1 MRVRDRPPFL
11 PRPQH
16 ARQRSTGGDPSM
28 TAFPTCPQVRPILEL
43 RNPWMFQDGSTL
55 KSGISPG
62 VLGLINDYWLATNY
76 LAAGQIYLRSNP
88 LLKRPLEPSDI
99 KPRPVGHWGTSP
111 GLNLIYAHANR
122 LIIEYDLNAIFIA
135 GPGHGAP
142 AIVANCY
149 LEGTYSELYPHITQ
163 DEEGLGRFFRQFSF
177 PGGISSHVAAD
188 IPGSINEGGELGYS
202 LMHAYGAVFD
212 NPDLLAFCVVG
223 DGEAETGALATS
235 WHSNKFINPAR
246 DGAVLPILH
255 LNEYKISGPT
265 VLGRMETPQLV
276 DLFLGFGYHPF
287 MIEGGDPMRIHLELA
302 LALDMAVATILRL
315 QRDARASNDIRT
327 ARWPVILLNTPKGW
341 TGPKAVDGRK
351 VEGSFHAHQV
361 PIENTRNDRRHLRLL
376 EEWLRRY
383 RPEELFDDSGRLRID
398 LKQLIPSGN
407 RRMSANPNANG
418 GELLKPLRVPTLNG
432 YCVSVPRP
440 GAVDTESTLIVGK
453 MLRDV
458 FRLNAEHNN
467 FRIFSPDETSS
478 NHLDPVFEAT
488 DRMLTTKITATD
500 EHVSDEGRIMEVLSE
515 HLCQGWLE
523 GYLLTGRH
531 GLFSSYEAFIHIV
544 DSMFNQH
551 AQWLKTSKQVNWR
564 KPIASLNYLLTS
576 HVWRQDHN
584 GFSHQDPGFLD
595 HVSNKKPEIVRI
607 YLPPDANSLLWTTKK
622 CLESRDLVN
631 VIVAGKNAMPQ
642 WLTLAEAEQH
652 CSAGLGIW
660 EWASN
665 SDGQMPDV
673 VLAGCGDVPTLESLA
688 AVQLLRRHLPEL
700 KVRFVNVIDLLALEH
715 PSQHPHGISDERFAQ
730 IFSDDQPV
738 IFAFHGY
745 PHLIHRLIYR
755 RPNHRNFHVHGYREE
770 GTTTTPFDMVVINAL
785 DRFHLAKAAVARVPS
800 REGQAAAFARAMDE
814 HLQEHHSYIRA
825 RGEDLPAIRDW
836 RWEATRS
843 GNRDSVL

>member
-1 MRVRDRPPFL
+1 MSDDRTTPSTPPI
-11 PRPQH
+11 P
-16 ARQRSTGGDPSM
+16 
-28 TAFPTCPQVRPILEL
+28 
-43 RNPWMFQDGSTL
+43 
-55 KSGISPG
+55 
-62 VLGLINDYWLATNY
+62 GLINDYWRAANY

-88 LLKRPLEPSDI
+88 LLKRPLEPSDV
-99 KPRPVGHWGTSP
+99 KPRPVGRWGTAPALS
-111 GLNLIYAHANR
+111 LIYAHANR
-122 LIIEYDLNAIFIA
+122 LIIEYDLNAIFVA

-149 LEGTYSELYPHITQ
+149 LEGTYTERYPHITK
-163 DEEGLGRFFRQFSF
+163 DEEGLTRLFQQFSF

-223 DGEAETGALATS
+223 DGEAETAALATS
-235 WHSNKFINPAR
+235 WHSNKFINPVR

-287 MIEGGDPMRIHLELA
+287 LIEGEDPIRIHLDLA
-302 LALDMAVATILRL
+302 LALDMAVSTILKL
-315 QRDARASNDIRT
+315 QREARANQDIRT
-327 ARWPVILLNTPKGW
+327 ARWPAILLNTPKGW
-341 TGPKAVDGRK
+341 TGPRAVDGRK
-351 VEGSFHAHQV
+351 VEGRFHSHQA
-361 PIENTRNDRRHLRLL
+361 PIENTRSDRRRLRPL

-383 RPEELFDDSGRLRID
+383 RPDTLFDDSGRLRAD
-398 LKQLIPSGN
+398 LEQLIPKGG

-418 GELLKPLRVPTLNG
+418 GELLEPLRLPPLNG
-432 YCVSVPRP
+432 YSVPVPQP
-440 GAVDTESTLIVGK
+440 GVVDTESTTTLGK
-453 MLRDV
+453 MLRDI
-458 FRLNAEHNN
+458 FRLNADHHN

-488 DRMLTTKITATD
+488 DRVPTTRVTSTD
-500 EHVSDEGRIMEVLSE
+500 EHVSYEGRVMEVLSE

-531 GLFSSYEAFIHIV
+531 GLFSRYEAFIHIV

-551 AQWLKTSKQVNWR
+551 AKWLKTSKQVKWR

-595 HVSNKKPEIVRI
+595 HVSNKKPDIVRI
-607 YLPPDANSLLWTTKK
+607 YLPPDANSLLCTTKK

-631 VIVAGKNAMPQ
+631 VIVGGKNAMPQ
-642 WLTLAEAEQH
+642 WLTMAEADRH
-652 CSAGLGIW
+652 CSAGLGVW

-665 SDGQMPDV
+665 SNGQTPDV
-673 VLAGCGDVPTLESLA
+673 VLAGCGDVPTLEGLA
-688 AVQLLRRHLPEL
+688 AVQLLRRHLPQL
-700 KVRFVNVIDLLALEH
+700 TVRFVNVIDLMALEH
-715 PSQHPHGISDERFAQ
+715 PSQHPHGISDERFVQ
-730 IFSDDQPV
+730 IFSNDRPV

-745 PHLIHRLIYR
+745 PQLVHRLIYR
-755 RPNHRNFHVHGYREE
+755 RPNHQNFHVHGYREG
-770 GTTTTPFDMVVINAL
+770 GTTTTPFDMVVLNSL
-785 DRFHLAKAAVARVPS
+785 DRFHLAKAAVTRVPN
-800 REGQAAAFARAMDE
+800 REKQAIEFGYTIDE
-814 HLQEHHSYIRA
+814 YLHKHHSYIRT
-825 RGEDLPAIRDW
+825 RGEDMPVIRDW
-836 RWEATRS
+836 RWEPSFAAREKEAEIVP
-843 GNRDSVL
+843 GRIEA

>member
-1 MRVRDRPPFL
+1 M
-11 PRPQH
+11 
-16 ARQRSTGGDPSM
+16 
-28 TAFPTCPQVRPILEL
+28 L
-43 RNPWMFQDGSTL
+43 RL
-55 KSGISPG
+55 
-62 VLGLINDYWLATNY
+62 VNDYWRAANY
-76 LAAGQIYLRSNP
+76 LAAGQIYLRNNP
-88 LLKRPLEPSDI
+88 LLKRPLEASDV
-99 KPRPVGHWGTSP
+99 KPRPVGHWGTAP

-122 LIIEYDLNAIFIA
+122 LIIEYGLNAIFVA

-149 LEGTYSELYPHITQ
+149 LEGTYSERYPNISQ
-163 DEEGLGRFFRQFSF
+163 DERGLSRFFQQFSS

-276 DLFLGFGYHPF
+276 DLFLGYGYHPF
-287 MIEGGDPMRIHLELA
+287 LIEGNDAARIHLDLS
-302 LALDMAVATILRL
+302 LALDMAVATILKL
-315 QRDARASNDIRT
+315 QCDARQDRDIRT
-327 ARWPVILLNTPKGW
+327 ARWPLIILNTPKGW
-341 TGPKAVDGRK
+341 TGPKTIDGHK

-361 PIENTRNDRRHLRLL
+361 PIGNTRTDRRHLQLL
-376 EEWLRRY
+376 EEWLWSY
-383 RPEELFDDSGRLRID
+383 RPDELFDESGALRTD
-398 LKQLIPSGN
+398 LKKLIPQSD

-418 GELLKPLRVPTLNG
+418 GELLQPLRLPPLSKYSVP
-432 YCVSVPRP
+432 VPRP
-440 GAVDTESTLIVGK
+440 GSVDIESTPVLGR

-458 FRLNAEHNN
+458 FRLNADHQN

-478 NHLDPVFEAT
+478 NRLDPVFEVT
-488 DRMLTTKITATD
+488 DRMLTSEVIPSD
-500 EHVSDEGRIMEVLSE
+500 EHVSDQGRIMEVLSE

-531 GLFSSYEAFIHIV
+531 GLFSSYEAFMHIV

-551 AQWLKTSKQVNWR
+551 AKWLKTSKQVPWR

-576 HVWRQDHN
+576 HVWRQDQN

-607 YLPPDANSLLWTTKK
+607 YLPPDANTLLSTTKK

-631 VIVAGKNAMPQ
+631 VIVSGKNAMPQ
-642 WLTLAEAEQH
+642 WLTMAEAERH
-652 CSAGLGIW
+652 CAGGLGIW

-665 SDGQMPDV
+665 TDGQSPDV
-673 VLAGCGDVPTLESLA
+673 VLAGCGDVPTSESLA
-688 AVQLLRRHLPEL
+688 AVQMLRRHFPEV
-700 KVRFVNVIDLLALEH
+700 KIRFVNVVDLMALEH
-715 PSQHPHGISDERFAQ
+715 PSQHPHGVSDERFLQ
-730 IFSDDQPV
+730 IFSPAQPV

-745 PHLIHRLIYR
+745 PQLIHRLIYR
-755 RPNHRNFHVHGYREE
+755 RPNHANFHVHGYREE
-770 GTTTTPFDMVVINAL
+770 GTTTTPFDMVVLNSL
-785 DRFHLAKAAVARVPS
+785 DRFHLAKAAVMRLPGFES
-800 REGQAAAFARAMDE
+800 KAAAFVRLVDE
-814 HLQEHHSYIRA
+814 ALKQHYSYIRDQ
-825 RGEDLPAIRDW
+825 GEDMPGIRDW
-836 RWEATRS
+836 RWEGTIS
-843 GNRDSVL
+843 GNVPKEAGMSAA

>member
-1 MRVRDRPPFL
+1 MFDDRTTP
-11 PRPQH
+11 
-16 ARQRSTGGDPSM
+16 STMS
-28 TAFPTCPQVRPILEL
+28 
-43 RNPWMFQDGSTL
+43 
-55 KSGISPG
+55 SP
-62 VLGLINDYWLATNY
+62 VPALLDDYWRAANY

-88 LLKRPLEPSDI
+88 LLKRPLEPSDV
-99 KPRPVGHWGTSP
+99 KPRPVGHWGTAP

-122 LIIEYDLNAIFIA
+122 LIIEYGLDAIFVA

-149 LEGTYSELYPHITQ
+149 LEGTYTERYPQITQ
-163 DEEGLGRFFRQFSF
+163 DEEGLARLFQQFSF

-235 WHSNKFINPAR
+235 WHSNKFINPVR

-287 MIEGGDPMRIHLELA
+287 LIEGDDPTRIHLDLA
-302 LALDMAVATILRL
+302 LALDMAVSTILKL
-315 QRDARASNDIRT
+315 QREARANQDIRT
-327 ARWPVILLNTPKGW
+327 ARWPAILLNTPKGW

-351 VEGSFHAHQV
+351 VEGSFNSHQV
-361 PIENTRNDRRHLRLL
+361 PIENTRSDRRHLRLL
-376 EEWLRRY
+376 EQWLRRY
-383 RPEELFDDSGRLRID
+383 RPDRLFDDSGRLRAD
-398 LKQLIPSGN
+398 LQQLIPKGH

-418 GELLKPLRVPTLNG
+418 GELLQPLRLPSLNG
-432 YCVSVPRP
+432 YAVSVPRP
-440 GAVDTESTLIVGK
+440 GSVDTESTLIAGQ

-458 FRLNAEHNN
+458 FRLNADHHN

-478 NHLDPVFEAT
+478 NRLEPVFEAT
-488 DRMLTTKITATD
+488 DRMLTSRVAPTD
-500 EHVSDEGRIMEVLSE
+500 EHVSNEGRIMEVLSE

-531 GLFSSYEAFIHIV
+531 GLFASYEAFIHIV

-551 AQWLKTSKQVNWR
+551 AKWLKTSKQVGWR

-607 YLPPDANSLLWTTKK
+607 YLPPDANSLLWITKK
-622 CLESRDLVN
+622 CLESRNLVN

-642 WLTLAEAEQH
+642 WLTTAEAERY
-652 CSAGLGIW
+652 CAAGLGVW

-665 SDGQMPDV
+665 SNGQRPDV
-673 VLAGCGDVPTLESLA
+673 ILAGCGDVPTLESLA
-688 AVQLLRRHLPEL
+688 AVQLLRRCLPQL
-700 KVRFVNVIDLLALEH
+700 KIRFVNVIDLMALEH
-715 PSQHPHGISDERFAQ
+715 PSQHPHGISDDRFTE
-730 IFSDDQPV
+730 IFTDDRPV

-745 PHLIHRLIYR
+745 AHLIHRLIYR
-755 RPNHRNFHVHGYREE
+755 RPNHQNFHVHGYRGE
-770 GTTTTPFDMVVINAL
+770 GTTTTPFDMVVLNAL
-785 DRFHLAKAAVARVPS
+785 DRFHLAKAVVARLPAW
-800 REGQAAAFARAMDE
+800 EKQAAAFGRTMDQQ
-814 HLQEHHSYIRA
+814 LQEHYSYIRT
-825 RGEDLPAIRDW
+825 RGEDMPAIRDW
-836 RWEATRS
+836 RWDPGVN
-843 GNRDSVL
+843 GNGKH

>member
-1 MRVRDRPPFL
+1 MSP
-11 PRPQH
+11 
-16 ARQRSTGGDPSM
+16 ST
-28 TAFPTCPQVRPILEL
+28 
-43 RNPWMFQDGSTL
+43 
-55 KSGISPG
+55 
-62 VLGLINDYWLATNY
+62 LGLINDYWCAANY
-76 LAAGQIYLRSNP
+76 LAAGQIYLRGNP
-88 LLKRPLEPSDI
+88 LLKRTLEPADI
-99 KPRPVGHWGTSP
+99 KPRPVGHWGTAP

-122 LIIEYDLNAIFIA
+122 LIIDYDLDAIFVA

-149 LEGTYSELYPHITQ
+149 LEGTYTERYPSITQ
-163 DEEGLGRFFRQFSF
+163 DESGLSRFFEQFSF
-177 PGGISSHVAAD
+177 PGGISSHVGAD

-212 NPDLLAFCVVG
+212 NPNLLAFCVIG

-255 LNEYKISGPT
+255 LNGYKISGPT
-265 VLGRMETPQLV
+265 VLGRMETAQLV

-287 MIEGGDPMRIHLELA
+287 LIEGDDPMRIHLDLA
-302 LALDMAVATILRL
+302 LALDMAVATILKL
-315 QRDARASNDIRT
+315 QQEARAKKDIRT
-327 ARWPVILLNTPKGW
+327 ARWPAILLNTPKGW
-341 TGPKAVDGRK
+341 TGPKTVGGRK

-361 PIENTRNDRRHLRLL
+361 PIENIRTDRRRLRLL
-376 EEWLRRY
+376 EDWLRGY
-383 RPEELFDDSGRLRID
+383 RPETLFDDSGGLRAD
-398 LKQLIPSGN
+398 LKQLIPRGD

-418 GELLKPLRVPTLNG
+418 GELLEPLRVPPLNRF
-432 YCVSVPRP
+432 SVAVPQP
-440 GAVDTESTLIVGK
+440 GAVDTESTKIVGQ

-458 FRLNAEHNN
+458 FRLNADHHN
-467 FRIFSPDETSS
+467 FRIFSPDEISS

-488 DRMLTTKITATD
+488 DRMSTTRVTPTD
-500 EHVSDEGRIMEVLSE
+500 EHVSDEGRVMEVLSE

-544 DSMFNQH
+544 ASMFNQH
-551 AQWLKTSKQVNWR
+551 AKWLKTSKQVNWR

-576 HVWRQDHN
+576 HVWRQDQN

-622 CLESRDLVN
+622 CLESRNLVN

-642 WLTLAEAEQH
+642 WLTMAEAERH
-652 CSAGLGIW
+652 CSAGLGVW

-665 SDGQMPDV
+665 SRGQAPDV

-700 KVRFVNVIDLLALEH
+700 KIRFVNVTDLMALGH
-715 PSQHPHGISDERFAQ
+715 PSQHPDGTPDERFVEM
-730 IFSDDQPV
+730 FSSDRPV

-745 PHLIHRLIYR
+745 PQLIHRLIYR
-755 RPNHRNFHVHGYREE
+755 RPNHQNFHVHGYREE
-770 GTTTTPFDMVVINAL
+770 GTTTTPFDMVVLNSL
-785 DRFHLAKAAVARVPS
+785 DRFHLATAAVARLPDFQD
-800 REGQAAAFARAMDE
+800 QANAFRQTME
-814 HLQEHHSYIRA
+814 EYLQEHQTFIRT
-825 RGEDLPAIRDW
+825 RGEDMPSIRDW
-836 RWEATRS
+836 RWEPAIGANGMKRRVTHGRA
-843 GNRDSVL
+843 V

>member
-1 MRVRDRPPFL
+1 MAGDSSSLVP
-11 PRPQH
+11 
-16 ARQRSTGGDPSM
+16 GDPGDRGVFRRSQC
-28 TAFPTCPQVRPILEL
+28 FPQVQLALEL
-43 RNPWMFQDGSTL
+43 RNSFGMIEDGSGL
-55 KSGISPG
+55 DSRMSPHA
-62 VLGLINDYWLATNY
+62 LRLIDEYWRAANY
-76 LAAGQIYLRSNP
+76 LAAGQIYLRNNP
-88 LLKRPLEPSDI
+88 LLRRPLKPSDT
-99 KPRPVGHWGTSP
+99 KPRPVGHWGTAP

-122 LIIEYDLNAIFIA
+122 LIIEYDLNAIFVA

-149 LEGTYSELYPHITQ
+149 LDGTYSEHYPNITQ
-163 DEEGLGRFFRQFSF
+163 DEAGLSRFFEQFSF

-223 DGEAETGALATS
+223 DGEAETGALAAS

-276 DLFLGFGYHPF
+276 DLFLGFGHHPF
-287 MIEGGDPMRIHLELA
+287 LIDGEDPMRIHLDLA
-302 LALDMAVATILRL
+302 LALDMAVSTIRKL
-315 QRDARASNDIRT
+315 QREARANKDIRT
-327 ARWPVILLNTPKGW
+327 ARWPVILLTTPKGW
-341 TGPKAVDGRK
+341 TGPKSVDGRK

-361 PIENTRNDRRHLRLL
+361 PIENTRSDRGRLRLL

-383 RPEELFDDSGRLRID
+383 RPDTLFDDTGRLRAD
-398 LKQLIPSGN
+398 LKQLIPKGV

-418 GELLKPLRVPTLNG
+418 GELLEPLRLPPLNG
-432 YCVSVPRP
+432 YSVPVPQP
-440 GAVDTESTLIVGK
+440 GVVDMESTTTLGK
-453 MLRDV
+453 MLRDI
-458 FRLNAEHNN
+458 FRLNADHHN

-488 DRMLTTKITATD
+488 DRMSTTRVTPTD
-500 EHVSDEGRIMEVLSE
+500 EHVSDEGRVMEVLSE

-551 AQWLKTSKQVNWR
+551 AKWLKTSKQVKWR

-631 VIVAGKNAMPQ
+631 VIVAGKTAMPQ
-642 WLTLAEAEQH
+642 WLTIAEAERH
-652 CSAGLGIW
+652 CSAGLGVW

-665 SDGQMPDV
+665 SDGQTPDV

-700 KVRFVNVIDLLALEH
+700 RVRFVNVIDLMALEH
-715 PSQHPHGISDERFAQ
+715 PSQHPHGISDERFVQ
-730 IFSDDQPV
+730 IFSNDRPV

-745 PHLIHRLIYR
+745 PQLVHRLIYR
-755 RPNHRNFHVHGYREE
+755 RPNHQNFHVHGYREE
-770 GTTTTPFDMVVINAL
+770 GTTTTPFDMVVLNSL
-785 DRFHLAKAAVARVPS
+785 DRFHLAKAAVTRVPGF
-800 REGQAAAFARAMDE
+800 EKQASAFERTMDE
-814 HLQEHHSYIRA
+814 FLEEHHSYIRA
-825 RGEDLPAIRDW
+825 RGEDMPVIRDW
-836 RWEATRS
+836 RWEPALAR
-843 GNRDSVL
+843 NSVESD

>member
-1 MRVRDRPPFL
+1 MATHAERRTPIPSGPVREGVAKLFGMFDDRIIP
-11 PRPQH
+11 
-16 ARQRSTGGDPSM
+16 STM
-28 TAFPTCPQVRPILEL
+28 
-43 RNPWMFQDGSTL
+43 ST
-55 KSGISPG
+55 P
-62 VLGLINDYWLATNY
+62 VPGLIDDYWRAANY

-88 LLKRPLEPSDI
+88 LLKRPLEPSDV
-99 KPRPVGHWGTSP
+99 KPRPVGHWGTAP

-122 LIIEYDLNAIFIA
+122 LIIEYDLNAIFVA

-149 LEGTYSELYPHITQ
+149 LEGTYSERYPHITQ
-163 DEEGLGRFFRQFSF
+163 DEEGLTRLFQQFSF

-223 DGEAETGALATS
+223 GGEAETAALATS
-235 WHSNKFINPAR
+235 WHSNKFINPVR

-287 MIEGGDPMRIHLELA
+287 LIEGDDPTRTHLDLA
-302 LALDMAVATILRL
+302 LALDMAVSTILKL
-315 QRDARASNDIRT
+315 QKEARANQDIRT
-327 ARWPVILLNTPKGW
+327 ARWPAILLNTPEEW
-341 TGPKAVDGRK
+341 TGPKAIDGRK
-351 VEGSFHAHQV
+351 VEGSFPAHQV
-361 PIENTRNDRRHLRLL
+361 PVESARSDRRRLGLL
-376 EEWLRRY
+376 EQWLRRY
-383 RPEELFDDSGRLRID
+383 RPDKLFDDSGRLRAN
-398 LKQLIPSGN
+398 LQRLIPKGN

-418 GELLKPLRVPTLNG
+418 GELLQPLRLPPLNG
-432 YCVSVPRP
+432 YSVSVPRP
-440 GAVDTESTLIVGK
+440 GAVDTESTLIAGQ

-458 FRLNAEHNN
+458 FRLNADHHN

-478 NHLDPVFEAT
+478 NRLEPVFEAT
-488 DRMLTTKITATD
+488 DRILTTEVAPTD
-500 EHVSDEGRIMEVLSE
+500 EHASNEGRIMEVLSE

-551 AQWLKTSKQVNWR
+551 AKWLKTSKQVEWR

-576 HVWRQDHN
+576 HVWRQDDN

-631 VIVAGKNAMPQ
+631 VIVAGKSAMPQ
-642 WLTLAEAEQH
+642 WLTIDEAERH
-652 CSAGLGIW
+652 CSAGLGVW

-665 SDGQMPDV
+665 GNGQRPDV
-673 VLAGCGDVPTLESLA
+673 VLAGCGDVPTRESLA
-688 AVQLLRRHLPEL
+688 AVQLLRWRLPEL
-700 KVRFVNVIDLLALEH
+700 KIRFVNVIDLMALEH
-715 PSQHPHGISDERFAQ
+715 PSQHPHGISDEQFTR
-730 IFSDDQPV
+730 IFSSDRPV

-755 RPNHRNFHVHGYREE
+755 RPNHQNFHVHGYREE
-770 GTTTTPFDMVVINAL
+770 GTTTTPFDMVVLNAL
-785 DRFHLAKAAVARVPS
+785 DRFHLAKAAVNRLPALQK
-800 REGQAAAFARAMDE
+800 QAAAFSRALDE
-814 HLQEHHSYIRA
+814 YLQEHHSYIRS
-825 RGEDLPAIRDW
+825 RGEDMPAIRDW
-836 RWEATRS
+836 RWEGAAVGDGVR
-843 GNRDSVL
+843 GDW

>member
-1 MRVRDRPPFL
+1 MSP
-11 PRPQH
+11 
-16 ARQRSTGGDPSM
+16 ST
-28 TAFPTCPQVRPILEL
+28 
-43 RNPWMFQDGSTL
+43 
-55 KSGISPG
+55 
-62 VLGLINDYWLATNY
+62 LGLINDYWCAANY
-76 LAAGQIYLRSNP
+76 LAAGQIYLRGNP
-88 LLKRPLEPSDI
+88 LLKRTLEPADI
-99 KPRPVGHWGTSP
+99 KPRPVGHWGTAP

-122 LIIEYDLNAIFIA
+122 LIIDYDLDAIFVA

-149 LEGTYSELYPHITQ
+149 LEGTYTERYPSITQ
-163 DEEGLGRFFRQFSF
+163 DESGLSRFFEQFSF
-177 PGGISSHVAAD
+177 PGGISSHVGAD

-212 NPDLLAFCVVG
+212 NPNLLAFCVIG

-255 LNEYKISGPT
+255 LNGYKISGPT
-265 VLGRMETPQLV
+265 VLGRMETAQLV

-287 MIEGGDPMRIHLELA
+287 LIEGDDPMRIHLDLA
-302 LALDMAVATILRL
+302 LALDMAVATILKL
-315 QRDARASNDIRT
+315 QQEARAKKDIRT
-327 ARWPVILLNTPKGW
+327 ARWPAILLNTPKGW
-341 TGPKAVDGRK
+341 TGPKTVGGRK

-361 PIENTRNDRRHLRLL
+361 PIENIRTDRRRLRLL
-376 EEWLRRY
+376 EDWLRGY
-383 RPEELFDDSGRLRID
+383 RPETLFDDSGGLRAD
-398 LKQLIPSGN
+398 LKQLIPRGD

-418 GELLKPLRVPTLNG
+418 GELLEPLRVPPLNRF
-432 YCVSVPRP
+432 SVAVPQP
-440 GAVDTESTLIVGK
+440 GAVDTESTKIVGQ

-458 FRLNAEHNN
+458 FRLNADHHN
-467 FRIFSPDETSS
+467 FRIFSPDEISS

-488 DRMLTTKITATD
+488 DRMSTTRVTPTD
-500 EHVSDEGRIMEVLSE
+500 EHVSDEGRVMEVLSE

-544 DSMFNQH
+544 ASMFNQH
-551 AQWLKTSKQVNWR
+551 AKWLKTSKQVNWR

-576 HVWRQDHN
+576 HVWRQDQN

-622 CLESRDLVN
+622 CLESRNLVN

-642 WLTLAEAEQH
+642 WLTMPEAERH
-652 CSAGLGIW
+652 CSAGLGVW

-665 SDGQMPDV
+665 SRGQAPDV

-700 KVRFVNVIDLLALEH
+700 KIRFVNVTDLMALGH
-715 PSQHPHGISDERFAQ
+715 PSQHPDGTPDERFVEM
-730 IFSDDQPV
+730 FSSDRPV

-745 PHLIHRLIYR
+745 PQLIHRLIYR
-755 RPNHRNFHVHGYREE
+755 RPNHQNFHVHGYREE
-770 GTTTTPFDMVVINAL
+770 GTTTTPFDMVVLNSL
-785 DRFHLAKAAVARVPS
+785 DRFHLATAAVARLPDFQD
-800 REGQAAAFARAMDE
+800 QANAFRQTME
-814 HLQEHHSYIRA
+814 EYLQEHQTFIRT
-825 RGEDLPAIRDW
+825 RGEDMPSIRDW
-836 RWEATRS
+836 RWEPAIGANGMKRRVTHGRA
-843 GNRDSVL
+843 V

>member
-1 MRVRDRPPFL
+1 MFDDRTTPAMMSPP
-11 PRPQH
+11 R
-16 ARQRSTGGDPSM
+16 
-28 TAFPTCPQVRPILEL
+28 
-43 RNPWMFQDGSTL
+43 
-55 KSGISPG
+55 
-62 VLGLINDYWLATNY
+62 LGLINDYWRAANY

-88 LLKRPLEPSDI
+88 LLRRPLEPSDI
-99 KPRPVGHWGTSP
+99 KPRPVGHWGTVP

-149 LEGTYSELYPHITQ
+149 LEGTYSERYPHISQ
-163 DEEGLGRFFRQFSF
+163 DEEGLGRFFQQFSF
-177 PGGISSHVAAD
+177 PGGISTHLGAD

-202 LMHAYGAVFD
+202 LMHAFGAVFD
-212 NPDLLAFCVVG
+212 NPDLLAFCVIG

-235 WHSNKFINPAR
+235 WHSNKFINPVR

-287 MIEGGDPMRIHLELA
+287 LIEGDDPMSVHLDLA
-302 LALDMAVATILRL
+302 LALDMAVATIRKL
-315 QRDARASNDIRT
+315 QGEARANQDIRT

-341 TGPKAVDGRK
+341 TGPKSVDGRK

-361 PIENTRNDRRHLRLL
+361 PIENARNDRRRLRQL

-383 RPEELFDDSGRLRID
+383 QPDTLFDESGKLIVN
-398 LKQLIPSGN
+398 LEQLIPKGD
-407 RRMSANPNANG
+407 RRMSANPVANG
-418 GELLKPLRVPTLNG
+418 GELLEPLRLPPLRG
-432 YCVSVPRP
+432 YSVSVPRP
-440 GAVDTESTLIVGK
+440 GSVDMESTLIVGQ

-458 FRLNAEHNN
+458 FRLNADRGN
-467 FRIFSPDETSS
+467 FRVFSPDETSS
-478 NHLDPVFEAT
+478 NNLDPVFEAT
-488 DRMLTTKITATD
+488 DRVLTTRTTPTD

-551 AQWLKTSKQVNWR
+551 AKWLKTSKQVKWR

-622 CLESRDLVN
+622 CLESRNLVN
-631 VIVAGKNAMPQ
+631 VIVAGKTTMPQ
-642 WLTLAEAEQH
+642 WLTMTEAEQH
-652 CSAGLGIW
+652 CSAGLGVW

-665 SDGQMPDV
+665 SNGQTPD
-673 VLAGCGDVPTLESLA
+673 LIMAGCGDVPTLESLA
-688 AVQLLRRHLPEL
+688 AVQLLRLHLPEV
-700 KVRFVNVIDLLALEH
+700 KIRFVNVIDLMALEH
-715 PSQHPHGISDERFAQ
+715 PSQHPHGISDEQFLQ
-730 IFSDDQPV
+730 IFSSDQPV

-755 RPNHRNFHVHGYREE
+755 RPNHQNFHVHGYREE
-770 GTTTTPFDMVVINAL
+770 GTTTTPFDMAVLNAL
-785 DRFHLAKAAVARVPS
+785 DRFHLAKAAVTRLPALQN
-800 REGQAAAFARAMDE
+800 QATAFSRAMDQHLRE
-814 HLQEHHSYIRA
+814 HRDYIRA
-825 RGEDLPAIRDW
+825 RGEDMSAIRDW
-836 RWEATRS
+836 RWKPAVE
-843 GNRDSVL
+843 GNGKHRPVGAQ

>member
-1 MRVRDRPPFL
+1 MSPP
-11 PRPQH
+11 
-16 ARQRSTGGDPSM
+16 
-28 TAFPTCPQVRPILEL
+28 
-43 RNPWMFQDGSTL
+43 TL
-55 KSGISPG
+55 S
-62 VLGLINDYWLATNY
+62 LINDYWQAANY
-76 LAAGQIYLRSNP
+76 LAAGQIYLRANP
-88 LLKRPLEPSDI
+88 LLKRPLEPSDL
-99 KPRPVGHWGTSP
+99 KPRPVGHWGTAP
-111 GLNLIYAHANR
+111 GLNLVYAHANR
-122 LIIEYDLNAIFIA
+122 LIIEYDLNAIFVA

-149 LEGTYSELYPHITQ
+149 LDGTYTERYPNITR
-163 DEEGLGRFFRQFSF
+163 DEEGLSRFFHQFSF

-287 MIEGGDPMRIHLELA
+287 LIDGDDPMRIHLDLA
-302 LALDMAVATILRL
+302 LALDMAVSTIRKL
-315 QRDARASNDIRT
+315 QQEARANQDIRT

-341 TGPKAVDGRK
+341 TGPKAVEGRK
-351 VEGSFHAHQV
+351 VKGSFHAHQL
-361 PIENTRNDRRHLRLL
+361 PIDNTRSDRRRLRLL
-376 EEWLRRY
+376 EEWLQRY
-383 RPEELFDDSGRLRID
+383 RPDELFDDSGRLRAD
-398 LKQLIPSGN
+398 LAQLVPEGD

-418 GELLKPLRVPTLNG
+418 GELLQPLHLPPLNG
-432 YCVSVPRP
+432 YSVSVPRP
-440 GAVDTESTLIVGK
+440 GADDTESTLTLGR

-458 FRLNAEHNN
+458 FRLNADHKN
-467 FRIFSPDETSS
+467 FRIFSPDEISS
-478 NHLDPVFEAT
+478 NRLDPVFEAT
-488 DRMLTTKITATD
+488 DRMSTTRVATTD

-531 GLFSSYEAFIHIV
+531 GIFSSYEAFVHIV

-551 AQWLKTSKQVNWR
+551 AKWLKTSKQVKWR
-564 KPIASLNYLLTS
+564 KPIASLNYLLSS

-642 WLTLAEAEQH
+642 WLNLAEAEIH

-665 SDGQMPDV
+665 SNGQTPDV

-688 AVQLLRRHLPEL
+688 AVQLLRRHLPGL
-700 KVRFVNVIDLLALEH
+700 KVRFVNVVDLMALEH
-715 PSQHPHGISDERFAQ
+715 PSQHPHGISDERFVQ
-730 IFSDDQPV
+730 IFSHDRPV

-745 PHLIHRLIYR
+745 PQLIHRLIYR
-755 RPNHRNFHVHGYREE
+755 RPNHQNFHVHGYREE

-785 DRFHLAKAAVARVPS
+785 DRFHLAKAAVS
-800 REGQAAAFARAMDE
+800 RLPNREKQATAFGRTMDVYLRE
-814 HLQEHHSYIRA
+814 HQSYIRT
-825 RGEDLPAIRDW
+825 RGEDMPSIRDW
-836 RWEATRS
+836 RWEPAIVGS
-843 GNRDSVL
+843 EK

>member
-1 MRVRDRPPFL
+1 MFDDRNTPAMMSPP
-11 PRPQH
+11 
-16 ARQRSTGGDPSM
+16 
-28 TAFPTCPQVRPILEL
+28 
-43 RNPWMFQDGSTL
+43 
-55 KSGISPG
+55 K
-62 VLGLINDYWLATNY
+62 LGLINDYWRAANY

-88 LLKRPLEPSDI
+88 LLRRPLEPSDI
-99 KPRPVGHWGTSP
+99 KPRPAGHWGTAP

-122 LIIEYDLNAIFIA
+122 LIIEYGLNAIFVA

-149 LEGTYSELYPHITQ
+149 LEGTYSERYPHISQ
-163 DEEGLGRFFRQFSF
+163 GEEGLSRFFQQFSF
-177 PGGISSHVAAD
+177 PGGISTHLAAD

-202 LMHAYGAVFD
+202 LMHAYGAIFD

-235 WHSNKFINPAR
+235 WHSNKFINPVR

-265 VLGRMETPQLV
+265 VFGRMETPQLV

-287 MIEGGDPMRIHLELA
+287 LIEGDDPMRIHQDLA
-302 LALDMAVATILRL
+302 LALDMAVAT
-315 QRDARASNDIRT
+315 IRT

-341 TGPKAVDGRK
+341 TGPKSVDGRK

-361 PIENTRNDRRHLRLL
+361 PIENVGSDRRRLRQL

-383 RPEELFDDSGRLRID
+383 RPDTLFDDSGRLRAD
-398 LKQLIPSGN
+398 LRQLIPPGD

-418 GELLKPLRVPTLNG
+418 GELLEALRLPPLNR
-432 YCVSVPRP
+432 YSISVPQP
-440 GAVDTESTLIVGK
+440 GAVDTQSTLIVGQ

-458 FRLNAEHNN
+458 FRLNADHSN
-467 FRIFSPDETSS
+467 FRVFSPDETSS

-488 DRMLTTKITATD
+488 DRVLTTRSASTD
-500 EHVSDEGRIMEVLSE
+500 EHVSDQGRIMEVLSE

-551 AQWLKTSKQVNWR
+551 AKWLKTSRQVEWR

-607 YLPPDANSLLWTTKK
+607 YLPPDANSLLWITKK
-622 CLESRDLVN
+622 CLESRNLVN
-631 VIVAGKNAMPQ
+631 VIVAGKTTMPQ
-642 WLTLAEAEQH
+642 WLTLADAEQH
-652 CSAGLGIW
+652 CAAGLGIW
-660 EWASN
+660 EWASTAN
-665 SDGQMPDV
+665 GQTPDL

-688 AVQLLRRHLPEL
+688 AVQLLRRHFPKL
-700 KVRFVNVIDLLALEH
+700 KIRFVNVIDLMALEH
-715 PSQHPHGISDERFAQ
+715 PSQHPHGMSDEQFIQ
-730 IFSDDQPV
+730 IFTKDRPV
-738 IFAFHGY
+738 ILAFHGY

-755 RPNHRNFHVHGYREE
+755 RPNHQNFHVHGYREE
-770 GTTTTPFDMVVINAL
+770 GTTTTPFDMTVLNLL
-785 DRFHLAKAAVARVPS
+785 DRFHLAQAAVNRLPAL
-800 REGQAAAFARAMDE
+800 QKKAAAFNDVIDRQ
-814 HLQEHHSYIRA
+814 LQEHHSYIRA
-825 RGEDLPAIRDW
+825 RGEDMSAIRDW
-836 RWEATRS
+836 RWEPAAN
-843 GNRDSVL
+843 GNGDRL

>member
-1 MRVRDRPPFL
+1 VAT
-11 PRPQH
+11 PRFP
-16 ARQRSTGGDPSM
+16 AL
-28 TAFPTCPQVRPILEL
+28 TAFLISSGPNGPGVAKPAWEDRRAVSSTESRMSP
-43 RNPWMFQDGSTL
+43 STL
-55 KSGISPG
+55 Q
-62 VLGLINDYWLATNY
+62 LINDYWRAANY

-88 LLKRPLEPSDI
+88 LLRRPLEPSDI

-122 LIIEYDLNAIFIA
+122 LIVEYDLNAIFVA

-142 AIVANCY
+142 AVVANCY
-149 LEGTYSELYPHITQ
+149 LEGTYSERYPHITQ
-163 DEEGLGRFFRQFSF
+163 DEEGLSRFFEQFSF
-177 PGGISSHVAAD
+177 PGGISNHVAAD
-188 IPGSINEGGELGYS
+188 IPGSINEGSELGYS

-223 DGEAETGALATS
+223 DSEAETGALATS

-265 VLGRMETPQLV
+265 VFGRMETPQLV

-287 MIEGGDPMRIHLELA
+287 LIDGDDPMRIHLDLA
-302 LALDMAVATILRL
+302 LALDMAVATTRKL
-315 QRDARASNDIRT
+315 QREARANNDIRT
-327 ARWPVILLNTPKGW
+327 ARWPLILLNTPKGW
-341 TGPKAVDGRK
+341 TGPKTVDGRG
-351 VEGSFHAHQV
+351 VEGSFHGHQV

-376 EEWLRRY
+376 EEWLQRY
-383 RPEELFDDSGRLRID
+383 RPEALFDDSGRLRAEF
-398 LKQLIPSGN
+398 KQLIPSGN

-418 GELLKPLRVPTLNG
+418 GELLKPLRLPTVNG

-440 GAVDTESTLIVGK
+440 GAVDTESTLILGK
-453 MLRDV
+453 MLRDT
-458 FRLNAEHNN
+458 FRLNADRNN

-478 NHLDPVFEAT
+478 NHLDSVFEAT
-488 DRMLTTKITATD
+488 DRMLANKVTPTD
-500 EHVSDEGRIMEVLSE
+500 EHVSDQGRVMEILSE

-551 AQWLKTSKQVNWR
+551 AKWLKTSKQVKWR

-595 HVSNKKPEIVRI
+595 HVSNKRPEIVRI
-607 YLPPDANSLLWTTKK
+607 YLPPDANSLLWTIKK

-631 VIVAGKNAMPQ
+631 VIVAGKTPMPQ
-642 WLTLAEAEQH
+642 WLTIAEAELH
-652 CSAGLGIW
+652 CSAGLGVW
-660 EWASN
+660 KWASN
-665 SDGQMPDV
+665 SNGQTPDV

-688 AVQLLRRHLPEL
+688 AVQLLCRHLPEL
-700 KVRFVNVIDLLALEH
+700 KIRFVNVIDLMALEH
-715 PSQHPHGISDERFAQ
+715 PSQHPHGISDERFVQ
-730 IFSDDQPV
+730 IFSSDQPV

-745 PHLIHRLIYR
+745 PQLIHRLIYR
-755 RPNHRNFHVHGYREE
+755 RPNHHNFHVHGYREE
-770 GTTTTPFDMVVINAL
+770 GTTTTPFDMVVLNSM
-785 DRFHLAKAAVARVPS
+785 DRFHLAKAAVTRVPGF
-800 REGQAAAFARAMDE
+800 EQQATAFGHTMDE
-814 HLQEHHSYIRA
+814 YLQEHHSYIRT
-825 RGEDLPAIRDW
+825 RGEDMPAIREW
-836 RWEATRS
+836 RWEGAAAGDGDRES
-843 GNRDSVL
+843 